1 MYLVHYSYGTQAK
14 NKLESSFADY
24 LKQKDRLLISNNR
37 VEDFQQ
43 EILDDYA
50 RLCAIHNRCKGIEKK
65 FYENRGDFFLFGSN
79 AEFKLLKSKE

>member
-1 MYLVHYSYGTQAK
+1 MPIGSKLASLFCIPKILK
-14 NKLESSFADY
+14 NESNS
-24 LKQKDRLLISNNR
+24 QLISNDK

-79 AEFKLLKSKE
+79 AEFKLLKSK

>member
-24 LKQKDRLLISNNR
+24 LKEKDRLLISNDK

-65 FYENRGDFFLFGSN
+65 GIKQID
-79 AEFKLLKSKE
+79 

>member
-1 MYLVHYSYGTQAK
+1 MNVIWTNFLRLFAIVQFRNIENSKYS
-14 NKLESSFADY
+14 D
-24 LKQKDRLLISNNR
+24 DRLLISNDK

-65 FYENRGDFFLFGSN
+65 FYENRGDFFLYGSN
-79 AEFKLLKSKE
+79 CEFKLLKSK